1 MEGRA
6 EAGHTSKHRAAI
18 RVSSNSSSHDRYDVP
33 VKGYSADEFEA
44 VFKFVAD
51 SGLWGPACVP
61 VLAPLAAAFSF
72 SVLKG
77 PDPNHHRPWH
87 HRVHTFPAPTF
98 TLTITP
104 S

>member
-1 MEGRA
+1 MERWMEGRA

-51 SGLWGPACVP
+51 SGLWGASVRACLGSP
-61 VLAPLAAAFSF
+61 GCCFLFLC
-72 SVLKG
+72 LE
-77 PDPNHHRPWH
+77 RP
-87 HRVHTFPAPTF
+87 RP
-98 TLTITP
+98 
-104 S
+104 